1 VNVKKMGTVVLAL
14 LVGSSAWAAAPK
26 SSPELLAKGKTS
38 YTRNCQACHGE
49 AGDGNGPTGQ
59 FLNPK
64 PRDFRTG
71 PFKKGNKPEEI
82 FNTIS
87 TGLPGSAMVP
97 FTSLP
102 EEERWALTYYVLSFQ
117 PQGKGAKKDAPP
129 AKGNAKGKK

>member
-1 VNVKKMGTVVLAL
+1 MNVKKMGTTLLAL

-26 SSPELLAKGKTS
+26 STPALVEKGKTS
-38 YTRNCQACHGE
+38 YARNCLACHGE
-49 AGDGNGPTGQ
+49 TGDGNGPTGR

-64 PRDFRTG
+64 PRDFKG

-97 FTSLP
+97 FAGLP

-117 PQGKGAKKDAPP
+117 PAQGKGTKKDAPP
-129 AKGNAKGKK
+129 KGKK